1 MANVVRSFWSKIGWV
16 AQLVFVCIVTLPSL
30 GRAQSSSSAN
40 LFQTVRPE
48 VFVVV
53 RKHATGADLVEI
65 TMVDP
70 AYPSTILRERVNRLG
85 EYLGSPVRGVFV
97 TDPKLPGYAGSTKA
111 TFGVDGII
119 QNGKFRLTPIAR
131 AFAGIEK
138 PNEIWGISV
147 VFEKQK
153 PTADTVKEYRSGAVE
168 VQADSQPGS
177 IGIEYRIALKD
188 QNPER
193 IEIPD
198 SALAVAKGPNQIVP
212 PGGPDTA
219 TYVLIGLAA
228 VAVGALVYSLTLRG
242 PRRR

>member
-1 MANVVRSFWSKIGWV
+1 MANLVRTFLAKIQWFV
-16 AQLVFVCIVTLPSL
+16 PILFVCIVTLPSL
-30 GRAQSSSSAN
+30 GRAQSPSSAN

-53 RKHATGADLVEI
+53 RKHATGADLVEV

-70 AYPSTILRERVNRLG
+70 SYPSSILRDRVNRLG

-97 TDPKLPGYAGSTKA
+97 TDPKLPGYSGSTKA
-111 TFGVDGII
+111 TFGVDGVI
-119 QNGKFRLTPIAR
+119 QDGKFRLTPIAR
-131 AFAGIEK
+131 AFAGLEK
-138 PNEIWGISV
+138 PNQITGISV

-153 PTADTVKEYRSGAVE
+153 PTVDTVKDYRSAAVD

-177 IGIEYRIALKD
+177 IGIEYRISLKD
-188 QNPER
+188 QNPEK

-198 SALAVAKGPNQIVP
+198 SALAVVKGPNQIVP

>member
-1 MANVVRSFWSKIGWV
+1 MANLVRTFLAKIRWVVPI
-16 AQLVFVCIVTLPSL
+16 VFVCIVALPSL
-30 GRAQSSSSAN
+30 GRSQSPSSAN

-53 RKHATGADLVEI
+53 RKHATGADLVEV

-70 AYPSTILRERVNRLG
+70 SYPSTILRDRVNRLG

-97 TDPKLPGYAGSTKA
+97 TDPKLPGYSGSTKA
-111 TFGVDGII
+111 TFGVDGVI

-131 AFAGIEK
+131 AFAGIDK
-138 PNEIWGISV
+138 PNEITGISV

-153 PTADTVKEYRSGAVE
+153 PTADTVKDYRSAAVD

-177 IGIEYRIALKD
+177 IGIEYRILLKD
-188 QNPER
+188 QDPEK

-198 SALAVAKGPNQIVP
+198 SALAVAEGPNQIVP

-219 TYVLIGLAA
+219 IYVLIGLAA

>member
-1 MANVVRSFWSKIGWV
+1 MTSFVRTFLVTYRMLLVV
-16 AQLVFVCIVTLPSL
+16 VCLGLVTLPCV
-30 GRAQSSSSAN
+30 GRTQQPSSAN

-48 VFVVV
+48 AFVVV
-53 RKHATGADLVEI
+53 RKHPTGADLVEI

-70 AYPSTILRERVNRLG
+70 SYPSRTLRERVTKLG
-85 EYLGSPVRGVFV
+85 EYLGTPVRGVFV
-97 TDPKLPGYAGSTKA
+97 SDPRLPGYAGSTKA

-138 PNEIWGISV
+138 PNQVSGISV
-147 VFEKQK
+147 VFEKQT
-153 PTADTVKEYRSGAVE
+153 PTADTVKDFRSDAVD

-177 IGIEYRIALKD
+177 IGIEYRISIKD
-188 QNPER
+188 QNPDH

-198 SALAVAKGPNQIVP
+198 SALAVATGPNQTVP
-212 PGGPDTA
+212 RGGPDTA
-219 TYVLIGLAA
+219 TYVLIGIAA

>member
-1 MANVVRSFWSKIGWV
+1 MPIFVRTSEPKNGLLALLVCLWLMTFPSVGH
-16 AQLVFVCIVTLPSL
+16 AQ
-30 GRAQSSSSAN
+30 QSTSAN

-53 RKHATGADLVEI
+53 RKHSTGADLVEI

-70 AYPSTILRERVNRLG
+70 TYPPGLLRERVNKLG

-97 TDPKLPGYAGSTKA
+97 SDPKMPGYAGSTKA
-111 TFGVDGII
+111 TFGVDGIM
-119 QNGKFRLTPIAR
+119 QNGKFRLTPVAR
-131 AFAGIEK
+131 AFAGIDS
-138 PNEIWGISV
+138 PNEISGISV
-147 VFEKQK
+147 VFEKQT
-153 PTADTVKEYRSGAVE
+153 PNADTVKDYRSDAVD

-177 IGIEYRIALKD
+177 IGIEYRISLKD
-188 QNPER
+188 QNPSH

-198 SALAVAKGPNQIVP
+198 SALAVTTGPNQIVP
-212 PGGPDTA
+212 RGGPDTA